1 VNRAI
6 QGQYPPGSTYKP
18 FVAASAL
25 QRDIV
30 TTGQSYGCPPSWTV
44 PFDESDPDA
53 MQYVFNN
60 WTTADLGYMNLSTA
74 LAVSCDT
81 VFYPMGYRYWDM
93 FYVNDDEAANGI
105 VSHEPLQHDLGSF
118 GFGAQTRVDLP
129 YEQDGRVPD
138 AEWKQSIHEQY
149 PESFPEGQW
158 FPGDFINMT
167 IGQGDTLVTPLQLAT
182 AYGALENDGKECV
195 PHVLDR
201 VVAPDDTIVRRYQ
214 QNCRKHVRIDERY
227 LRYVRDAL
235 TGTMTGSG
243 TAASAFAGF
252 PFGDVWVA
260 GKTGTAEVDPKQDY
274 SWFAAM
280 TAAGGREHVVVVLV
294 EQGGHGSTTAAPIA
308 RHIIEGLY
316 GLDFSQ
322 FTEVAGTD

>member
-1 VNRAI
+1 M
-6 QGQYPPGSTYKP
+6 
-18 FVAASAL
+18 
-25 QRDIV
+25 
-30 TTGQSYGCPPSWTV
+30 
-44 PFDESDPDA
+44 PFDESDPEA

-74 LAVSCDT
+74 LARSCDT
-81 VFYPMGYRYWDM
+81 VFYPMGYRYWDT
-93 FYVNDDEAANGI
+93 FYVNDDEAANGV

-129 YEQDGRVPD
+129 FEQDGRVPN

-149 PESFPEGQW
+149 PESFPEGEW
-158 FPGDFINMT
+158 FPGDFILMT

-201 VVAPDDTIVRRYQ
+201 VVAPDDTDRAPIPSELPQARSDRRE
-214 QNCRKHVRIDERY
+214 D

-235 TGTMTGSG
+235 TGTMTGNG

-260 GKTGTAEVDPKQDY
+260 GKTGTAEVPPKQDY

-280 TAAGGREHVVVVLV
+280 TAAGGQEHVVVVLV
-294 EQGGHGSTTAAPIA
+294 EQGGHGATTAAPIA

>member
-1 VNRAI
+1 
-6 QGQYPPGSTYKP
+6 
-18 FVAASAL
+18 
-25 QRDIV
+25 
-30 TTGQSYGCPPSWTV
+30 
-44 PFDESDPDA
+44 
-53 MQYVFNN
+53 
-60 WTTADLGYMNLSTA
+60 
-74 LAVSCDT
+74 
-81 VFYPMGYRYWDM
+81 
-93 FYVNDDEAANGI
+93 
-105 VSHEPLQHDLGSF
+105 
-118 GFGAQTRVDLP
+118 
-129 YEQDGRVPD
+129 
-138 AEWKQSIHEQY
+138 
-149 PESFPEGQW
+149 
-158 FPGDFINMT
+158 MT

-201 VVAPDDTIVRRYQ
+201 VVAPDDTIVRRFR
-214 QNCRKHVRIDERY
+214 QNCRKHVRIDDRY

-260 GKTGTAEVDPKQDY
+260 GKTGTAEVPPKQDY

-280 TAAGGREHVVVVLV
+280 TAAGGQEHVVVVLV
-294 EQGGHGSTTAAPIA
+294 EQGGHGATTAAPIA